1 MLGFLVSWL
10 IGVRTYLLIPRWE
23 TNQLGFHKWCLTPIY
38 SRDLAALS
46 LIAAP
51 CVALLLY
58 VLEFGFGVSASAA
71 LILLTQYSATAVA
84 ARNNGMRF
92 VTNVLA
98 LHSLKKIA

>member
-1 MLGFLVSWL
+1 MVSDPN
-10 IGVRTYLLIPRWE
+10 LL
-23 TNQLGFHKWCLTPIY
+23 F
-38 SRDLAALS
+38 RDLAALS